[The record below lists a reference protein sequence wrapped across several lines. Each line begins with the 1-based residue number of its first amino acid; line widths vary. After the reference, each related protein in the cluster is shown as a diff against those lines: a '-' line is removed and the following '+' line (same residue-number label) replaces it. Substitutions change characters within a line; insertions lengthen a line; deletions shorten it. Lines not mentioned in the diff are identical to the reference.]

1 MKAGDSSDPLFA
13 MYSQYA
19 EEEDKKMTKRWT
31 KDAGGIIIF
40 VRPELDFMY
49 WCGMIKQLNR
59 LVYSLPSLLPSSLYQ
74 SKTSDQTPRIHPH
87 SISRNFINFKP
98 TQMYRAH
105 PRHLLWPLLLHSLH
119 RGMLSG

>member
-1 MKAGDSSDPLFA
+1 

-40 VRPELDFMY
+40 VRPEPDSMC
-49 WCGMIKQLNR
+49 WWEMIKELNR
-59 LVYSLPSLLPSSLYQ
+59 LVYSPPSLLPSSLYH

-98 TQMYRAH
+98 TQMFRAY
-105 PRHLLWPLLLHSLH
+105 PRHPLWPLLLHSLH
-119 RGMLSG
+119 RDMPSG